1 MDATHIMTMPYSS
14 DAPSSVGTE
23 NVTDFMLAPGE
34 TSVYGQ
40 QFLVSLVAPYLKGQM
55 MCSSSRF
62 VYKVPNTLLGII
74 PVGTDENT
82 VPVNSISAV
91 STSTR
96 FKVGRAIL
104 AVIFLIAGLAY
115 IGSSPLGG
123 IILVALGIV
132 FGLTALSS
140 ALVVTN
146 HAGGSFGIEVSLI
159 DNAKL
164 NTFKTELQN
173 RVFADREAMR
183 HGEAQDLR
191 MQSLAMQQM
200 QLAQMQQAQLQQGM
214 QQQAMQQP
222 QVQQGQQPAQLQQG
236 QPGYSE
242 QFPQQQA
249 QQMPPVPPPPNPGQA
264 Q

>member
-115 IGSSPLGG
+115 IGSSPLG
-123 IILVALGIV
+123 
-132 FGLTALSS
+132 
-140 ALVVTN
+140 
-146 HAGGSFGIEVSLI
+146 
-159 DNAKL
+159 
-164 NTFKTELQN
+164 
-173 RVFADREAMR
+173 
-183 HGEAQDLR
+183 
-191 MQSLAMQQM
+191 
-200 QLAQMQQAQLQQGM
+200 
-214 QQQAMQQP
+214 
-222 QVQQGQQPAQLQQG
+222 
-236 QPGYSE
+236 
-242 QFPQQQA
+242 
-249 QQMPPVPPPPNPGQA
+249 
-264 Q
+264 

>member
-1 MDATHIMTMPYSS
+1 MDATHIMTTPYPPTAS
-14 DAPSSVGTE
+14 SSVGTE

-40 QFLVSLVAPYLKGQM
+40 QFLVSLLAPYLKGQL

-82 VPVNSISAV
+82 IPINSISAV
-91 STSTR
+91 STSSR
-96 FKVGRAIL
+96 FSVGRAFL
-104 AVIFLIAGLAY
+104 ALVFAIFGLA
-115 IGSSPLGG
+115 ILSDRPLGG
-123 IILVALGIV
+123 IFCIILAIL
-132 FGLTALSS
+132 FGVTALSS

-146 HAGGSFGIEVSLI
+146 HAGGSFGITVSMI
-159 DNAKL
+159 DNSKL
-164 NTFKTELQN
+164 NAFRTELQN

-200 QLAQMQQAQLQQGM
+200 QLAQMQQAQF
-214 QQQAMQQP
+214 QQAQMQQP
-222 QVQQGQQPAQLQQG
+222 ALQQPQAQPQA
-236 QPGYSE
+236 QPGV
-242 QFPQQQA
+242 QQA
-249 QQMPPVPPPPNPGQA
+249 QIQPGQQAVTEPIQQQYPGPVPPPPGQ
-264 Q
+264 QQ

>member
-55 MCSSSRF
+55 MCSSF

-200 QLAQMQQAQLQQGM
+200 QLAQMQQAQFQQGM

-249 QQMPPVPPPPNPGQA
+249 QQMPPVPPPPSPGQA